1 MGVYIQKSSDDP
13 NDTTSYIPREVSV
26 LKVGDSFGELALIK
40 GKNGTRGASI
50 YTKEKVD
57 LAFFTANV
65 FNKLLLEK
73 EKDRFDVNLKFL
85 SEIEVFKDS
94 EEEVTRNVF
103 MYSKIK
109 QVVNCQLIYDIEDPS
124 ELFFIIKDGTF
135 LVQKPALIG
144 NKYVL
149 VKICSLFIGEIFGH
163 EDIIYD

>member
-1 MGVYIQKSSDDP
+1 MYIQKSSEDP
-13 NDTTSYIPREVSV
+13 NDATSYIPREVSV

-50 YTKEKVD
+50 YAKEKAD

-103 MYSKIK
+103 MYSKLK
-109 QVVNCQLIYDIEDPS
+109 
-124 ELFFIIKDGTF
+124 
-135 LVQKPALIG
+135 
-144 NKYVL
+144 
-149 VKICSLFIGEIFGH
+149 
-163 EDIIYD
+163 